1 MSAVLAQAQVTEERM
16 RTAFGEVEGALVWRD
31 CATGEET
38 VFAAATADTAFGPC
52 STFKIWNSLIGLEE
66 GILAEPDDLFW
77 TWDGAARSFAA
88 WNADQTWRSAFAASC
103 VPAFQEL
110 ARKIGAERMQSW
122 LEKLDY
128 GNKDQCGR
136 PEAFW
141 LPRAGRK
148 TIMIT
153 PREQARMVCRL
164 INGELPVQAASVAKL
179 TDVMKL
185 AETEQGTLYGKTGSG
200 LRDRPEGPQS
210 DVDFDMGWLVGF
222 VASGGKKYA
231 YACLVLGDGLTGKE
245 ARRVVEEVLRSGGIF
260 CDRRSSASERGIRL
274 VSGPPGLMMPAYAVA
289 SSHGRWGGVE
299 WPRTGRG
306 RGVRGAA
313 WSEAEE
319 AEQGS
324 GPL

>member
-1 MSAVLAQAQVTEERM
+1 MTSRLLICLAAVLMLGQVRAEVNEEKM
-16 RTAFGEVEGALVWRD
+16 RVAFGEVEGALVWRD

-38 VFAAATADTAFGPC
+38 VFAAATADSAFGPC

-66 GILAEPDDLFW
+66 GILAEPDDVFW
-77 TWDGAARSFAA
+77 KWDGEERSFDA

-110 ARKIGAERMQSW
+110 ARKTGAERMQAW

-128 GNKDQCGR
+128 GNRDMTGR
-136 PEAFW
+136 PDAFW
-141 LPRAGRK
+141 LPRAGQE

-153 PREQARMVCRL
+153 PREQARMICRML
-164 INGELPVQAASVAKL
+164 KGDLPLNEESVAKL

-185 AETEQGTLYGKTGSG
+185 AETERGTLYGKTGSG
-200 LRDRPEGPQS
+200 LRDGPEGPQS

-231 YACLVLGDGLTGKE
+231 YAGLVLGDGLTGKD

-260 CDRRSSASERGIRL
+260 
-274 VSGPPGLMMPAYAVA
+274 
-289 SSHGRWGGVE
+289 
-299 WPRTGRG
+299 
-306 RGVRGAA
+306 
-313 WSEAEE
+313 
-319 AEQGS
+319 
-324 GPL
+324 